1 MNTPT
6 PLGKTYEQYE
16 KEVKE
21 YKEINLSKVERVEL
35 GSEKEIQAQIK
46 SLNKIYGE
54 IQKSQQKFI
63 KDIAEL
69 DKEAEEQRRINEM
82 GEKAVDR
89 AYNTYNDFEAAA
101 KSLGVNPNDSKPFKD
116 LDQTIGSVV
125 TIVERGYKILKGR
138 K

>member
-6 PLGKTYEQYE
+6 PLGKTYEQYK
-16 KEVKE
+16 KELKE
-21 YKEINLSKVERVEL
+21 YNLSKVEKVEL
-35 GSEKEIQAQIK
+35 GSVKKIQAQIK
-46 SLNKIYGE
+46 SLKKIYGE
-54 IQKSQQKFI
+54 IQKSQDKFI
-63 KDIAEL
+63 KDIAKL
-69 DKEAEEQRRINEM
+69 DEEAEENRRINED

-89 AYNTYNDFEAAA
+89 AYETYNDFEAAA